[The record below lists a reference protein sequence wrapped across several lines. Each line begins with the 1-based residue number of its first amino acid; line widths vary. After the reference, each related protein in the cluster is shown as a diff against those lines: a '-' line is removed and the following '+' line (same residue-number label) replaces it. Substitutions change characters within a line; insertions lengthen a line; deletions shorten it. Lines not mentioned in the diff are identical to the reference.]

1 MSVICSLP
9 HSQLRSD
16 IPYMI
21 DANRVQCGRVSVHR
35 AANAAASVTNGSDGG
50 QPGGQPRLAVRARMP
65 SVARSAPSDSTGKM
79 FAAFQ
84 SGWMSDQS

>member
-1 MSVICSLP
+1 MSVICSSP

-21 DANRVQCGRVSVHR
+21 VATGSSADASVHG
-35 AANAAASVTNGSDGG
+35 AAHAAASVTNGSGGG

-65 SVARSAPSDSTGKM
+65 SVARNAPSDSTGKM